1 MSSQKPKISFN
12 AGPSPR
18 PAPVVQ
24 QVEEEF
30 VVQAEAVTE
39 TSQSVTYDGFDREEW
54 ERQLTAP
61 EPTVEPVPDPE
72 IAPRPYEPFTPTPKS
87 AGFSPIGFF
96 KKSQPRFFDRR
107 AARRSMVCAI
117 TRFRRATVSPIS
129 HFSFTDGPLRS
140 SAFLRLIWTSYNR
153 PTRSKQ
159 ASCCTYHAEK

>member
-107 AARRSMVCAI
+107 AASLRYYAVQEGDSLAYIALQFYGRPAAFQRI
-117 TRFRRATVSPIS
+117 LEANLDILQSPDKIQTGQLL
-129 HFSFTDGPLRS
+129 HIPR
-140 SAFLRLIWTSYNR
+140 
-153 PTRSKQ
+153 
-159 ASCCTYHAEK
+159 